1 LIVYLLFHD
10 VYASNPRESGFA
22 SPAADRYKMTIPQFD
37 RELASLV
44 MAGPRALPFALTFDD
59 GGSSFYTVI
68 ADRLEALGWRGHCFV
83 VTDCIGQPGFLTRG
97 QIRELAARGHSIG
110 SHTASHP
117 MRINSCEPGHIEREW
132 RTSVAVLQDILGA
145 PVETAS
151 VPGGFYGPAVAYA
164 AAVAG
169 ISTLFTSEPVRTS
182 ALLGACQVHG
192 RFTLRGNCN
201 PGLARRLV
209 SARPWSRWGMWA
221 QWNAKAAVKP
231 MLGPRYVRV
240 ADWLLSRK
248 AALH

>member
-1 LIVYLLFHD
+1 VYLLFHD
-10 VYASNPRESGFA
+10 VYASDPRESGFS
-22 SPAADRYKMTIPQFD
+22 SPAADRYKLAIPEFD

-44 MAGPRALPFALTFDD
+44 AAAPRSLPFSLTFDD

-68 ADRLEALGWRGHCFV
+68 ADRLEALGWRGHFFV
-83 VTDCIGQPGFLTRG
+83 VTDRIDRTGFLTRG
-97 QIRELAARGHSIG
+97 QIRELSDRGHVIG

-117 MRINSCEPGHIEREW
+117 MRLNSYAAGVIEREW
-132 RTSVAVLQDILGA
+132 RVSVSALQDILGA

-169 ISTLFTSEPVRTS
+169 VTTLFTSEPVRTTERV
-182 ALLGACQVHG
+182 GACNVHG
-192 RFTLRGNCN
+192 RFTIRGNCK
-201 PGLARRLV
+201 PGLSGRLV
-209 SARPWSRWGMWA
+209 STAPWSRWGMWA

-231 MLGPRYVRV
+231 LLGPRYVRV
-240 ADWLLSRK
+240 ADWLMARK